1 MTWKWKKNQKKN
13 NMHIYTISNDIK
25 GSNRPFF
32 RDEFEECMEK
42 SCENRKS
49 GEIFE
54 SRYDQWQREEFQK
67 LDEEGIDRSS
77 IEW

>member
-1 MTWKWKKNQKKN
+1 
-13 NMHIYTISNDIK
+13 MHTYSISNDIK

-32 RDEFEECMEK
+32 RDDFDEWIEYA
-42 SCENRKS
+42 CEHRKS

-67 LDEEGIDRSS
+67 LDEEGIDKTSM
-77 IEW
+77 EW

>member
-1 MTWKWKKNQKKN
+1 
-13 NMHIYTISNDIK
+13 MHIYSISNDIK

-42 SCENRKS
+42 ACEHRTS
-49 GEIFE
+49 SELFE

-77 IEW
+77 MEW

>member
-1 MTWKWKKNQKKN
+1 
-13 NMHIYTISNDIK
+13 MHIYTISNDIK

-42 SCENRKS
+42 SCEHRKS

-54 SRYDQWQREEFQK
+54 GRYDQWQREEFQK